1 MKNPLLSLSAILATS
16 ALALT
21 ACGGDGNGDGAA
33 EGATDSVNPAA
44 QGAEDGVLAVVE
56 HMYGPT
62 EVLEP
67 EDGEL
72 RVVAL
77 GWSDAEIAL
86 ALGVEPIAVH
96 DWQSFGEESHGV
108 GPWAADLFEE
118 VDPEVIPRT
127 DGDLD
132 YEYIQSLDPDLILNV
147 NSGYEEAEYNRLS
160 EIAPTISGPEGAAN
174 YNPGWEKQTQLVAD
188 SLGLAAEGAELVE
201 QTHTKIEEAREA
213 HPEFEGVQA
222 VTGSKFGEA
231 YGLNLSGDM
240 RWDIMELLGFELYG
254 PAAELN
260 SGEDFYADISE
271 EQVETFDAD
280 VAVLY
285 PIGYTLEELQADPL
299 VSSLD
304 VVQEDRAVFLE
315 GDSELSMAFSAGS
328 PLSIELVLEELT
340 SQLAE
345 AVENLD

>member
-1 MKNPLLSLSAILATS
+1 MKNPLLSLSAVLAAS

-21 ACGGDGNGDGAA
+21 ACGGGGDGDRATEGDTGSASPAA
-33 EGATDSVNPAA
+33 EG
-44 QGAEDGVLAVVE
+44 DGVLAVVE

-108 GPWAADLFEE
+108 GPWAADLFDD

-132 YEYIQSLDPDLILNV
+132 YEYIQSLAPDLILNV
-147 NSGYEEAEYNRLS
+147 NSGYDEAEYNRLS

-188 SLGLAAEGAELVE
+188 ALGLSAEGTELIE
-201 QTHTKIEEAREA
+201 ETHTKIEEAREA
-213 HPEFEGVQA
+213 HPEFEGVEA
-222 VTGSKFGEA
+222 ITGSKFGEA

-240 RWDIMELLGFELYG
+240 RWDILELLGFQMYA
-254 PAAELN
+254 PADELN
-260 SGEDFYADISE
+260 NGEDFYADISE
-271 EQVETFDAD
+271 EQVEIFDAD

-299 VSSLD
+299 ISSLD

-315 GDSELSMAFSAGS
+315 GDSDLSMAFSAGS

-340 SQLAE
+340 PQLAE

>member
-1 MKNPLLSLSAILATS
+1 MKNPLLSLSAVMAAS

-21 ACGGDGNGDGAA
+21 ACGGGGDGDSATEGDAGSASPAA
-33 EGATDSVNPAA
+33 EG
-44 QGAEDGVLAVVE
+44 DGVLAVVE

-108 GPWAADLFEE
+108 GPWAADLFDD

-132 YEYIQSLDPDLILNV
+132 YEYIQSLAPDLILNV
-147 NSGYEEAEYNRLS
+147 NSGYDEAEYNRLS

-188 SLGLAAEGAELVE
+188 ALGLSAEGTELIE
-201 QTHTKIEEAREA
+201 ETHTKIEEAREA
-213 HPEFEGVQA
+213 HPEFEGVEA
-222 VTGSKFGEA
+222 ITGSKFGEA

-240 RWDIMELLGFELYG
+240 RWDILELLGFQMYA
-254 PAAELN
+254 PADELN
-260 SGEDFYADISE
+260 NGEDFYADISE
-271 EQVETFDAD
+271 EQVEIFDAD

-299 VSSLD
+299 ISSLD

-315 GDSELSMAFSAGS
+315 GDSDLSMAFSAGS

-340 SQLAE
+340 PQLAE